1 MLKSTFKRS
10 LRTLLSITT
19 AMMLMTGCMDQI
31 PEIQVTPEETSTGK
45 SIAAETTAAG
55 GESGETAA
63 EGKEGSSASKEPEKN
78 GEVVLLFTSD
88 VHCGMDKG
96 FGYAGLQDIRDELET
111 EGYTTMLIDNG
122 DFIQGEAVGTL
133 TKGEDLVKLMNSLNY
148 DFAVVGNHE
157 FDYGMDQF
165 MKIADMANFPL
176 ISCNFRKNGELVFE
190 PYVVKEICGIKIGFV
205 GVTTPTTI
213 TTSTPKFF
221 QDDNGEYIYDFMQDD
236 TGDMLYEAVQKSVD
250 DVRAQGASYVY
261 LVGHLGM
268 YDDVRPWTYADV
280 ISHTSGIDVCFD
292 GHSHD
297 TEHVVM
303 KDKDGKDVPRFGL
316 GTKLNVI
323 GYSHL
328 NKDKGIVDANVWSW
342 TNDVSLPDLLGI
354 KNELSKEIA
363 EDDAEMDELMGK
375 VVAHLSV
382 DLTIND
388 PKEKDS
394 NGQPIRMVRRAETNL
409 GDLCAD
415 AYRDQTGADIGII
428 NGGGIRAGISKG
440 DITYGDIINVNP
452 FGDTI
457 CVIEAKGQQILDALE
472 WGAKT
477 IPDED
482 GGFLQVSGLSY
493 EIDASVKSGAQ
504 KDDKGMCTGFEG
516 KRRVKNVKV
525 GDNPIDPSKTYT
537 VAGINYLL
545 QENGNGITSFDGCKV
560 VQNNQKLDN
569 QILIDYITETL
580 NGEIGD
586 EYKDPYGQG
595 RIVIHDE
602 GENS

>member
-1 MLKSTFKRS
+1 MLKSNFKRS

-31 PEIQVTPEETSTGK
+31 PEIQVTPEETSTGETK
-45 SIAAETTAAG
+45 TTETTAAG
-55 GESGETAA
+55 VESGGTMA
-63 EGKEGSSASKEPEKN
+63 EGKEGAADTKEPEKN

-96 FGYAGLQDIRDELET
+96 FGYAGLQDVRDKFDA
-111 EGYTTMLIDNG
+111 EGYTTMLIDDG

-165 MKIADMANFPL
+165 MKISEMANFPL

-221 QDDNGEYIYDFMQDD
+221 QDDKGEYIYDFMQDD

-328 NKDKGIVDANVWSW
+328 NKDKGIVDTNVWSW
-342 TNDVSLPDLLGI
+342 ANDVSLPDLLGI
-354 KNELSKEIA
+354 KNKISKEIDN
-363 EDDAEMDELMGK
+363 DDSDVNKLMGK
-375 VVAHLSV
+375 VVAHSSV
-382 DLTIND
+382 ELTVND
-388 PKEKDS
+388 PREKDS
-394 NGQPIRMVRRAETNL
+394 KGQPVRMVRRAETNL

-428 NGGGIRAGISKG
+428 NGGGIRAGIQKG
-440 DITYGDIINVNP
+440 DVTYGDIINVNP

-457 CVIEAKGQQILDALE
+457 VVIEAKGQQIIDVLE
-472 WGAKT
+472 WGAKN

-482 GGFLQVSGLSY
+482 GGFIQVSGLSY
-493 EIDASVKSGAQ
+493 EIDASVKSGAK

>member
-1 MLKSTFKRS
+1 MLKSNFKRS

-31 PEIQVTPEETSTGK
+31 PEIQVTPEETSTGETK
-45 SIAAETTAAG
+45 TTETTAAG
-55 GESGETAA
+55 VESGGTMA
-63 EGKEGSSASKEPEKN
+63 EGKEGSADSKEPEKN

-96 FGYAGLQDIRDELET
+96 FGYAGLQDVRDKFDA

-221 QDDNGEYIYDFMQDD
+221 QDDKGEYIYDFMQDD

-328 NKDKGIVDANVWSW
+328 NKDKGIVDTNVWSW
-342 TNDVSLPDLLGI
+342 ANDVSLPDLLGI
-354 KNELSKEIA
+354 KNKLSKEIDNDNA
-363 EDDAEMDELMGK
+363 DVNKLMEK
-375 VVAHLSV
+375 VVAHSSV
-382 DLTIND
+382 DLTVND

-394 NGQPIRMVRRAETNL
+394 KGQPVRMVRRAETNL

-415 AYRDQTGADIGII
+415 AYRNQTGADIGII
-428 NGGGIRAGISKG
+428 NGGGIRAGIQKG
-440 DITYGDIINVNP
+440 DVSYGDIINVNP

-457 CVIEAKGQQILDALE
+457 IVIEAKGQQIIDVLE

-482 GGFLQVSGLSY
+482 GGFIQVSGLSY
-493 EIDASVKSGAQ
+493 EIDASVKSGAK

>member
-19 AMMLMTGCMDQI
+19 AMMLITGCMDQI
-31 PEIQVTPEETSTGK
+31 PEIQVTPEETSTGE

-55 GESGETAA
+55 GESGGTTAEA
-63 EGKEGSSASKEPEKN
+63 KEGSSDSKEPEKN

-96 FGYAGLQDIRDELET
+96 FGYAGVQDIRDELEA

-165 MKIADMANFPL
+165 MKIADIANFPL

-221 QDDNGEYIYDFMQDD
+221 QDDKGEYIYDFMQDD

-250 DVRAQGASYVY
+250 DVREQGASYVY

-328 NKDKGIVDANVWSW
+328 NKDKGIVDTNVWSW
-342 TNDVSLPDLLGI
+342 ANDVSLPDLLGI
-354 KNELSKEIA
+354 KNKLSKEIDNDNA
-363 EDDAEMDELMGK
+363 DVNKLMEK
-375 VVAHLSV
+375 VVAHSSV
-382 DLTIND
+382 NLTVND

-394 NGQPIRMVRRAETNL
+394 KGQPVRMVRRAETNL

-415 AYRDQTGADIGII
+415 AYRNQTGADIGII
-428 NGGGIRAGISKG
+428 NGGGIRAEIQKG
-440 DITYGDIINVNP
+440 DVYYGDIINVNP

-457 CVIEAKGQQILDALE
+457 IVIEAKGQQIIDVLE

-482 GGFLQVSGLSY
+482 GGFIQVSGLSY
-493 EIDASVKSGAQ
+493 EIDASVKSGAK

-537 VAGINYLL
+537 VAGINYIL